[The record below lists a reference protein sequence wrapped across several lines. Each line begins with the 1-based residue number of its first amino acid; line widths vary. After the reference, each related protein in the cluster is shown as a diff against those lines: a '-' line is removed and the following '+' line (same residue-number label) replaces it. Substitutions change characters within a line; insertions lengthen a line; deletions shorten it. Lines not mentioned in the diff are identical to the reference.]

1 MRKIYPPVKKAPRPR
16 EYKDKKENNMNDS
29 IITAAKIIAKSV
41 DALTREI
48 YLLRKAK
55 NKGLEINVDGRSVR
69 DCCGS
74 PPTPDTQNPGRPTG
88 CG

>member
-16 EYKDKKENNMNDS
+16 EYKDKKENKKENNMSDS

-48 YLLRKAK
+48 HLLRKDL
-55 NKGLEINVDGRSVR
+55 NRRDRLESCKEIKSEELEVDEVDGM
-69 DCCGS
+69 
-74 PPTPDTQNPGRPTG
+74 PKI
-88 CG
+88 